1 MNSKRIAAARSRV
14 YIIVATIAVLLGTVS
29 ATGLMPEYPA
39 EEAKRHI
46 GENATVVGTIDCIG
60 HGRRHVDLQI
70 GGCLPNTLLWIVL
83 PNDATGPEVDPE
95 ALRGVTVAV
104 TGKLESSGGTPQLT
118 VKSTTQIQPRSAVQ
132 TNYIGR
138 AYDKETKGDL
148 DGAIEDLK
156 QAIEHQ
162 PARRDEACEHL
173 ARAKEKRGDW
183 PGALATYDRLV
194 ELDPNKSGSYYVRAT
209 AKKQHGDFEGAMTD
223 FTRAAE
229 LRSSGINLVE
239 IGNMRKAN
247 GDSTGAMA
255 EYDKAIAM
263 LDSQIAGVQK
273 PSDRLDLLYY
283 HRGYAKELKG
293 DVDGAVADYSQAIA
307 TKPSYEAC
315 AYSRRGDIKKAR
327 GDLAGAIADYQYAVK
342 YAQLNEDKEKLNKAK
357 AEVEREQ
364 APLADSKSVYA
375 DDRATANLNRSAQTA
390 DDAESPTALVTR
402 AKLRIRNGEFD
413 GAIEDCDRALRL
425 SRGGSKEAYD
435 LRIQAMKAKGTS
447 KSAVAQRV
455 NPGSSQE
462 EQPIAPST
470 ESGPA
475 VAAGQARPKATSALL
490 VDPISGQ
497 PIGRE
502 TYNGSVKVEY
512 SDGRSEIF
520 CKDGNCTHP
529 HVSHEG
535 HVGWTHYTHREGR
548 YNAAMNERLVIRF
561 SNGQTKEFKPNPNGG
576 PFIEEW
582 NFIDNDV
589 AVAIK
594 SRGYHGPAS
603 FVRYDLISGR
613 MTGHQDGYV
622 EYEKMPKW
630 AQPFSDD
637 IPFPAASKADASEQ
651 TLSKQK
657 ALKSVNGNVK
667 TQITF
672 VNRSKQGVKVYWLD
686 YSGERVLYRKLKD
699 SESYTQDTYMTH
711 PWLIT
716 DLRDNVWQIYMPTL
730 QPRTVIVTAPKKP

>member
-1 MNSKRIAAARSRV
+1 MKALLRLALIAV
-14 YIIVATIAVLLGTVS
+14 IAVLWHPVS
-29 ATGLMPEYPA
+29 AAPSLPEYSA
-39 EEAKRHI
+39 AEAKKHI
-46 GENATVVGTIDCIG
+46 GETATVVGKVDCIE
-60 HGRRHVDLQI
+60 HGRTHTDLEM
-70 GGCLPNTLLWIVL
+70 GACLPNTLLMVVVPDSL
-83 PNDATGPEVDPE
+83 EGLRFEPGQ
-95 ALRGVTVAV
+95 LRGTTIAV
-104 TGKLESSGGTPQLT
+104 TGRIEDSGGMPRITIKSAAQIVPRTPVEQDYLESAMEKQS
-118 VKSTTQIQPRSAVQ
+118 R
-132 TNYIGR
+132 
-138 AYDKETKGDL
+138 GDL
-148 DGAIEDLK
+148 DGAIADLDRAVE
-156 QAIEHQ
+156 QAHEPSMYIQRAE
-162 PARRDEACEHL
+162 
-173 ARAKEKRGDW
+173 AKEKKGDLN
-183 PGALATYDRLV
+183 GAISDYDELIQRHPSEGVFYLKRAWLKTKKSDYDGVIADCGSAIRL
-194 ELDPNKSGSYYVRAT
+194 LPKQRAT
-209 AKKQHGDFEGAMTD
+209 MQIAQAYS
-223 FTRAAE
+223 TRAEAE
-229 LRSSGINLVE
+229 E
-239 IGNMRKAN
+239 AKGNF
-247 GDSTGAMA
+247 GA
-255 EYDKAIAM
+255 
-263 LDSQIAGVQK
+263 S
-273 PSDRLDLLYY
+273 
-283 HRGYAKELKG
+283 
-293 DVDGAVADYSQAIA
+293 VADYQMAINADPIAPIYKNKLKHAQAA
-307 TKPSYEAC
+307 A
-315 AYSRRGDIKKAR
+315 AR
-327 GDLAGAIADYQYAVK
+327 G
-342 YAQLNEDKEKLNKAK
+342 
-357 AEVEREQ
+357 RM
-364 APLADSKSVYA
+364 PLADNRTVYA

-402 AKLRIRNGEFD
+402 AKLRIRTGDFD
-413 GAIEDCDRALRL
+413 GAIADCDRALQL
-425 SRGGSKEAYD
+425 SRGGSKEASG
-435 LRIQAMKAKGTS
+435 LRIQAMRAKGSS
-447 KSAVAQRV
+447 KSAVAQPV
-455 NPGSSQE
+455 NPGRPQE

-470 ESGPA
+470 ESGPP

-490 VDPISGQ
+490 VDPTSGQ

-512 SDGRSEIF
+512 SDGRSETF

-535 HVGWTHYTHREGR
+535 HVGWTHYTHRGNR
-548 YNAAMNERLVIRF
+548 NAAMNERLVIRF

-594 SRGYHGPAS
+594 SRGYHGAAS

-622 EYEKMPKW
+622 EYEKMPEW

-716 DLRDNVWQIYMPTL
+716 DLRDNLWQIYMPTL